1 MRNPSI
7 VPASSI
13 RVATGTHIGR
23 VRTTN
28 EDRIYA
34 DPDRGGFA
42 VIDGVGG
49 QAAGEHAAQIALDTI
64 RQRLQLQIG
73 TPAERVREAIA
84 LANDQIHQQSEAQSE
99 LRGMACV
106 LTLVLLQN
114 GTLTAGHVGDTRLY
128 KMRGGTLRKLTHDHS
143 PIGERE
149 DRGELTES
157 EAMRH
162 PRRNEVY
169 REVGAEPRGPDD
181 EGFIEVVEEPFEP
194 DAALLLCSDGLS
206 DALSSVAIAGIIA
219 RHAGDPTL
227 IVEQLIDR
235 ANEEYGKD
243 NVSIIYIEGS
253 AFAAA
258 PKVKSRGD
266 LKPVAVPK
274 SSAAN
279 PSAIPGAAMGSGATA
294 YGTPSVKGSPSRAS
308 IARDAVAAGAAIDGL
323 SVPNGGTTRSG
334 AGAGVGAGGTTSS
347 RGTASGAARAAAP
360 AVATTAARE
369 SSTIPGRAIA
379 FIVGL
384 LAGVALAIGVAY
396 YMRDMLIPV
405 VPAPTS
411 DAPRTLFV
419 GSPGPTATAAVAPYQ
434 TIALAMAAARPG
446 DTIVVGP
453 GEYREQIVVKDGVN
467 LIASPPREAIVRAT
481 AQPPIPPVLGGA
493 AIIAT
498 GAEHG
503 SRVSGFRLAGDPQ
516 GQMIVGVRAAGKT
529 VLDDLDVS
537 NTIAAAVRLS
547 GGATMMSSSVL
558 HDNVGVAL
566 EVQGGEARVAHNVFT
581 RNASLAPNG
590 SAPPAPPG
598 STPPP
603 AGTDITLSDAPR
615 VTFLGNVIT
624 GELAQRVRGLGAEQA
639 ARFRESN
646 IVLPTPPAARPRTST
661 PRRTPR

>member
-7 VPASSI
+7 VPASSV

-23 VRTTN
+23 VRTNN
-28 EDRIYA
+28 EDRVYA

-49 QAAGEHAAQIALDTI
+49 QAAGEQAAQIALDTI

-84 LANDQIHQQSEAQSE
+84 LANDQIHQQAEAHPD

-181 EGFIEVVEEPFEP
+181 ENFIEVIEEPFEP

-219 RHAGDPTL
+219 RHAGDPTV

-235 ANEEYGKD
+235 ANDESGKD

-258 PKVKSRGD
+258 PKSKSRAD
-266 LKPVAVPK
+266 LKPVAATKGPGRESRESVVDFRREHGRGRDGVRH
-274 SSAAN
+274 SLDAGDADAARQ
-279 PSAIPGAAMGSGATA
+279 
-294 YGTPSVKGSPSRAS
+294 SR
-308 IARDAVAAGAAIDGL
+308 RDAVAPPVARSRRAGRADSRHDEAWRERRRSGIARDRIRVEPRRAPRNAGAAA
-323 SVPNGGTTRSG
+323 VTTG
-334 AGAGVGAGGTTSS
+334 
-347 RGTASGAARAAAP
+347 
-360 AVATTAARE
+360 ARE
-369 SSTIPGRAIA
+369 SSTMTGRAIA

-384 LAGVALAIGVAY
+384 LAGVALAVGVAY

-405 VPAPTS
+405 VPPAPS

-434 TIALAMAAARPG
+434 TIGLAMAAARPG
-446 DTIVVGP
+446 DTIVVRP
-453 GEYREQIVVKDGVN
+453 G
-467 LIASPPREAIVRAT
+467 
-481 AQPPIPPVLGGA
+481 
-493 AIIAT
+493 
-498 GAEHG
+498 
-503 SRVSGFRLAGDPQ
+503 
-516 GQMIVGVRAAGKT
+516 
-529 VLDDLDVS
+529 
-537 NTIAAAVRLS
+537 
-547 GGATMMSSSVL
+547 
-558 HDNVGVAL
+558 
-566 EVQGGEARVAHNVFT
+566 
-581 RNASLAPNG
+581 
-590 SAPPAPPG
+590 
-598 STPPP
+598 
-603 AGTDITLSDAPR
+603 
-615 VTFLGNVIT
+615 
-624 GELAQRVRGLGAEQA
+624 
-639 ARFRESN
+639 
-646 IVLPTPPAARPRTST
+646 
-661 PRRTPR
+661 